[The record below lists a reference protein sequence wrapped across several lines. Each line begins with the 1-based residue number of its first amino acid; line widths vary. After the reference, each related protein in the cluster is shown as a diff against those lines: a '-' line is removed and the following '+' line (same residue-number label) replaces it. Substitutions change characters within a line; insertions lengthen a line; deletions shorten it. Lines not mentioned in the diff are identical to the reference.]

1 MLKFEKSEFEAKNQF
16 FWTFFILDFLSEA
29 DTGGI
34 FCYLGSFVIGPFK
47 KKERKKEKKKERKKE
62 RKTDS

>member
-1 MLKFEKSEFEAKNQF
+1 M
-16 FWTFFILDFLSEA
+16 DFLSEA

-47 KKERKKEKKKERKKE
+47 KKERKKKRKKERKKKE
-62 RKTDS
+62 RQIAS